1 MITEAAHILVVDDD
15 HRLRDLLQKYL
26 SENGFRVTAAEHAE
40 DARAK
45 MASIAFDFLVLDLM
59 MPGENGIEFAK
70 SVRAVN
76 YVSKD
81 VPILM
86 LTAMAETDDRINGLE
101 AGADDYMVKPF
112 EPRELLLRINSIL
125 RRIPR
130 EELPEIM
137 ETRLG
142 ALVFD
147 MTREELREGET
158 IVPLTS
164 TEVNLLKILA
174 QRPGS
179 IVSREELSRTLA
191 PGGGERTVDV
201 QVNRLRRKIEAD
213 PKMPRYLQT
222 VRGQGYILRPD

>member
-26 SENGFRVTAAEHAE
+26 SENGFRVTAAEHAA

-45 MASIAFDFLVLDLM
+45 MASIAFDILVLDLM

-70 SVRAVN
+70 SVRSGS
-76 YVSKD
+76 YMSKD

-86 LTAMAETDDRINGLE
+86 LTAMAETDDRISGLE
-101 AGADDYMVKPF
+101 GGADDYMVKPF

-130 EELPEIM
+130 DELPEIT
-137 ETRLG
+137 ETYLG

-147 MTREELREGET
+147 MTREELRKGES

-164 TEVNLLKILA
+164 TEVNLLKILV

-179 IVSREELSRTLA
+179 IVSREELTRILA

>member
-26 SENGFRVTAAEHAE
+26 SENGFRVTAAEHAA

-59 MPGENGIEFAK
+59 MPGENGIEFAR
-70 SVRAVN
+70 SLRTGN

-86 LTAMAETDDRINGLE
+86 LTAMAETDDRIGGLE

-130 EELPEIM
+130 EELPEIT
-137 ETRLG
+137 ETHLG

-147 MTREELREGET
+147 MTREELREGEA

-179 IVSREELSRTLA
+179 IVSREELTRTLA

-213 PKMPRYLQT
+213 PKIPRYLQT